1 MASWFSSL
9 RKTRERFAGAL
20 QSLFSSGR
28 PDPES
33 LDELADMLIMADVP
47 MPLVQNLLRE
57 LEQAASR
64 KEPLL
69 ATAQRI
75 LVNALGQHTP

>member
-33 LDELADMLIMADVP
+33 LDELADMLIMADVNAAGEP
-47 MPLVQNLLRE
+47 CASWNKPPAQGPLSPPPNT
-57 LEQAASR
+57 S
-64 KEPLL
+64 
-69 ATAQRI
+69 
-75 LVNALGQHTP
+75 